1 MRRLP
6 IIFSTTALV
15 VALLG
20 STPLGKA
27 TRAQLAKVVPFATR
41 AGTATVALNAL
52 HLDGHAASTKAGP
65 GTIPVVGS
73 NGKLPIS
80 LGLGSSPGTQG
91 STGPAGPQGPAGP
104 AGPAGKAG
112 ATGAQGP
119 SGLVAAYTQTAG
131 TSGPFATVPLGTYTT
146 LDSLSL
152 PAGRYAIFAKI
163 MLEGNA
169 LNSSELCRLTVGS
182 DSDNAFGGNDAS
194 TASMNLV
201 DQLTAAG
208 TANLQCLALR
218 GTKDSGVPLASPPFR
233 SATRP
238 SSK

>member
-20 STPLGKA
+20 STPLGEA
-27 TRAQLAKVVPFATR
+27 TRAQLAKVVPFAIR
-41 AGTATVALNAL
+41 AGTAKVAANAL
-52 HLDGHAASTKAGP
+52 HLDGHAASTEAGP

-119 SGLVAAYTQTAG
+119 AA
-131 TSGPFATVPLGTYTT
+131 
-146 LDSLSL
+146 
-152 PAGRYAIFAKI
+152 
-163 MLEGNA
+163 
-169 LNSSELCRLTVGS
+169 
-182 DSDNAFGGNDAS
+182 
-194 TASMNLV
+194 
-201 DQLTAAG
+201 
-208 TANLQCLALR
+208 
-218 GTKDSGVPLASPPFR
+218 
-233 SATRP
+233 
-238 SSK
+238 